1 MIFDARV
8 HRRVRFGFLTVG
20 LIALAA
26 QAADWPTYQGNAAHT
41 GHVAGTYGFTNVKL
55 LWKTTAYAGALSGIA
70 IGDKTVVVTNQARFL
85 PDASVHA
92 LDQSTGTVL
101 WSQAFG
107 SNNDTT
113 SPPAYAQST
122 FYVQSDGN
130 TYVGGNYLHA
140 FDAATGYTI
149 FSSPYNAQWETYLN
163 PTPYGSNIYMGG
175 GYYGGMYSF
184 NATTGAQNWF
194 GTVPQYDGWTPT
206 IDGTYAYAY
215 TGSGDIVPIQGVFTM
230 IKIADGTT
238 AASIVD
244 PIYNWTGYT
253 MNSAVVLGNGNTAFT
268 VNGGRLVSWN
278 TQLDSTHKPMI
289 RWSATSGYTGQP
301 SFANSTPTSHIGRV
315 FVSNNGQLN
324 VINGPTGQLLWTW
337 TPPTGSIQG
346 PMVVTDDLVFAS
358 TGTTT
363 YAISRGHHTTV
374 WSYNVS
380 GILAFSNSTLY
391 VAGSDGNVY
400 AFKNF

>member
-1 MIFDARV
+1 MRSYAKCHCGVGLGPLIA
-8 HRRVRFGFLTVG
+8 G

-26 QAADWPTYQGNAAHT
+26 EARANWPTFQGNAAHT
-41 GHVAGTYGFTNVKL
+41 GHVAGTYGFTNAKL
-55 LWKTTAYAGALSGIA
+55 LWKTTAYAGALTGIA
-70 IGDKTVVVTNQARFL
+70 IGDNTVVVTNQARFTS
-85 PDASVHA
+85 DSSVHA

-101 WSQAFG
+101 WSHAFG
-107 SNNDTT
+107 TSNDTT
-113 SPPAYAQST
+113 SPPAYANKI

-130 TYVGGNYLHA
+130 TYVGGNYLNA
-140 FDAATGYTI
+140 FDSATGFII
-149 FSSPYNAQWETYLN
+149 FSTSYNAQWETYLN
-163 PTPYGSNIYMGG
+163 PTPYGSNIYSGG
-175 GYYGGMYSF
+175 GYYGGMYSY
-184 NATTGAQNWF
+184 NAITGTENWF

-215 TGSGDIVPIQGVFTM
+215 TGSGDITPIQGVLTM

-238 AASIVD
+238 AATVVD
-244 PIYNWTGYT
+244 PVYTWTGYT

-289 RWSATSGYTGQP
+289 RWSVTSGYSGQP
-301 SFANSTPTSHIGRV
+301 SFANSTPTSHVGRV

-324 VINGPTGQLLWTW
+324 VINGPTGQTLWTW
-337 TPPTGSIQG
+337 APPTGSIQG
-346 PMVVTDDLVFAS
+346 TMVVTDDLVFAS

-363 YAISRGHHTTV
+363 YAISRAHHTAV
-374 WSYNVS
+374 WSYDVS
-380 GILAFSNSTLY
+380 GIMAFSNSTLY

-400 AFKNF
+400 AFH